1 MNNQAIM
8 QGWDLIFKAIDKE
21 TAKRKELIKERA
33 WKKYLTEEQAI
44 EKARTDESVPIK
56 EAEIL

>member
-1 MNNQAIM
+1 MNNAIM

-33 WKKYLTEEQAI
+33 WKKYLTEEQAL
-44 EKARTDESVPIK
+44 EKARLDDSTPTK
-56 EAEIL
+56 EVEIL